1 MMNPKSYP
9 KMRLLE
15 LSGPPFDMGR
25 QHGLAYPEEINAL
38 AEDRLQLSSSPAWTG
53 KELSRQEV
61 LDLGEACLPYHEAY
75 APDLMDELRGI
86 SEVTGLGLAELVI
99 LNGFTD
105 FIDLVYN
112 ADAVSLSTQTASASA
127 PLAAETA
134 AHPALDDCTAF
145 MVHPDSTVEGQGFY
159 GQTWDMHETATP
171 FVILLHGRPE
181 HGLNFLALTIIGCVG
196 MIGMNEA
203 GIAIGINN
211 LMDRQGQVGVT
222 WPFVVRQVL
231 AQDNLAD
238 ALACITGARLAG
250 AHNYMLMDATGR
262 GYNVEAMATRY
273 HVDEIETGAF
283 VHTNHCLLPQTGQVE
298 RPRLPQSRLSSETR
312 LTRGQTLLDAGRV
325 TLADLMA
332 LTRDHGASSGICV
345 HPDEPFFVESCAAAI
360 MRPATREMWAVWG
373 NPCVNEYVRYE
384 VEQKPM

>member
-1 MMNPKSYP
+1 MKPKPYP

-15 LSGPPFDMGR
+15 LSGSPFDMGR

-38 AEDRLQLSSSPAWTG
+38 TEDRLQLSSSPAWTG
-53 KELSRQEV
+53 KALSPEHV
-61 LDLGEACLPYHEAY
+61 LDLARACLPYHEAY

-105 FIDLVYN
+105 FVDLVYN
-112 ADAVSLSTQTASASA
+112 ADAVPPSTQAASASA
-127 PLAAETA
+127 SLAAETV
-134 AHPALDDCTAF
+134 AHPELDDCTAF
-145 MVHPDSTVEGQGFY
+145 MVHPDSTAEGQGFY

-181 HGLNFLALTIIGCVG
+181 NGLNFLALTIIGCVG

-211 LMDRQGQVGVT
+211 LVDRQGQVGVT
-222 WPFVVRQVL
+222 WPFVVRRVL
-231 AQDNLAD
+231 AQDNLDD
-238 ALACITGARLAG
+238 ALTCITEARLAG
-250 AHNYMLMDATGR
+250 AHNYMLIDATGR

-273 HVDEIETGAF
+273 HVDEIDAGAF
-283 VHTNHCLLPQTGQVE
+283 VHTNHCLLPQTCQVE

-312 LTRGQTLLDAGRV
+312 LSRGQTLLNAGRV
-325 TLADLMA
+325 TLADLIA
-332 LTRDHGASSGICV
+332 LTRDHGASNGICV

-384 VEQKPM
+384 V

>member
-1 MMNPKSYP
+1 MNPKSNP

-15 LSGPPFDMGR
+15 LSGPSFDMGC
-25 QHGLAYPEEINAL
+25 QHGLAYPEEIKAL
-38 AEDRLQLSSSPAWTG
+38 TEDRLQLSSSTAWTG
-53 KELSRQEV
+53 KELSRQAV
-61 LDLGEACLPYHEAY
+61 LDLGRACLPYHEAY
-75 APDLMDELRGI
+75 APDLMEELRGV

-112 ADAVSLSTQTASASA
+112 ADAVSLSTQTTSASA
-127 PLAAETA
+127 PLAVETA

-145 MVHPDSTVEGQGFY
+145 MVHPDSAAEGQGFY

-171 FVILLHGRPE
+171 FVILLHGRPA

-211 LMDRQGQVGVT
+211 LVDGQGQVGVT
-222 WPFVVRQVL
+222 WPFVVRRVL
-231 AQDNLAD
+231 AQDNLDD

-250 AHNYMLMDATGR
+250 AHNYMLVDATGR

-273 HVDEIETGAF
+273 HVDEIEAGAF
-283 VHTNHCLLPQTGQVE
+283 VHTNHCLLPQTCQVE

-312 LTRGQTLLDAGRV
+312 LSRGQTLLDAGRV
-325 TLADLMA
+325 TLADLIA
-332 LTRDHGASSGICV
+332 LTRDHGASNGICV

-373 NPCVNEYVRYE
+373 NPCANEYVRYE
-384 VEQKPM
+384 V